1 MAAPNKNLTINAR
14 YALFDAEEYDTRIFA
29 YEPDVLYSFSTPAY
43 YGKGSR
49 FILMAKWTP
58 LPRLDLWV
66 RYAAW
71 KYSDREEIG
80 TGQNRISGDLSS
92 ELKFQIRKRF

>member
-1 MAAPNKNLTINAR
+1 
-14 YALFDAEEYDTRIFA
+14 
-29 YEPDVLYSFSTPAY
+29 
-43 YGKGSR
+43 
-49 FILMAKWTP
+49 